1 MSKWTTIGIKFMIVS
16 IFPRNSLLV
25 INNLMF
31 IYWEQDSFHVT
42 VIEIMKKYEYFSLF
56 NHWFFVFN
64 KLKCLQVGCLMYI
77 FKNIVPT
84 L

>member
-1 MSKWTTIGIKFMIVS
+1 MIVS

-31 IYWEQDSFHVT
+31 IYREQYSFHVT
-42 VIEIMKKYEYFSLF
+42 VIEIMTKYEYFSLF
-56 NHWFFVFN
+56 NDCFFN
-64 KLKCLQVGCLMYI
+64 KLKCLQVGCLMYMYI
-77 FKNIVPT
+77 FKNIVPN